1 MIKPNAIII
10 GTGKIGIDLYI
21 KCKKSKL
28 FNKTFIFNR
37 NKKSHGAKYCQS
49 RNFLY
54 SDDGIKGV
62 KKNLNSCNYIFDA
75 TSAKSNNKIIK
86 TLKNKIDKKYFINLT
101 PSKNGEY
108 VVPYTHKNK
117 IPKIINLITCGGQTS
132 TPIIN
137 EFSNILGN
145 NLKYVE
151 LVSSIA
157 SKSAGQATRDNI
169 DEYITTTE
177 NAISKLTKVKNVKVI
192 ININPSEPPVNMMNS
207 LFFETNKVISATQ
220 YDALKDRIDLI
231 NDRIKSYIPEY
242 NAKIFKTFQK
252 NIIRVTIR
260 VVGQGDYLPKYAGN
274 LDIITSSAIF
284 LCKMINEKK

>member
-21 KCKKSKL
+21 KCKKSKI
-28 FNKTFIFNR
+28 FNKIFIFNR
-37 NKKSHGAKYCQS
+37 NKKSKGAKYCKS
-49 RNFLY
+49 HNFLY
-54 SDDGIKGV
+54 SDEGIKGV
-62 KKNLNSCNYIFDA
+62 KKKLNNCNYIFDA
-75 TSAKSNNKIIK
+75 TSAKSNTEIIQ

-108 VVPYTHKNK
+108 VVPYTHKYK

-137 EFSNILGN
+137 EFNNILGN

-177 NAISKLTKVKNVKVI
+177 NAISKLTRVKNVKVI

-220 YDALKDRIDLI
+220 YEILKKKINLI
-231 NDRIKSYIPEY
+231 NNRIKSYIPEY

-274 LDIITSSAIF
+274 LDIITSSAVF